1 MNTKSSETI
10 LTVKETTLYNKWES
24 RLGAF
29 SVFLAYPIT
38 SAAMMVR
45 KHRDPDIDPDI
56 ANLSYIVL
64 WIALCRR
71 SLRKDTEKQIAD
83 LQSRSASFFSGR
95 KKVILLCGA
104 ISIPSILTARN
115 TAEQIGRCL
124 FFLVA
129 GLIFSLDVPSR
140 VNSYFKKTGS
150 LKPSPDIAWI
160 IYIGIISGFIAL
172 GIFRSS

>member
-1 MNTKSSETI
+1 VNTQSSETI
-10 LTVKETTLYNKWES
+10 LTVKETTLYKKLES
-24 RLGAF
+24 RLGAL

-38 SAAMMVR
+38 SAAMMVQ
-45 KHRDPDIDPDI
+45 KHRDPDI

-71 SLRKDTEKQIAD
+71 SLRKDTEKQITD
-83 LQSRSASFFSGR
+83 VQSRSASFFSGR

-140 VNSYFKKTGS
+140 VKSYFKKTGS
-150 LKPSPDIAWI
+150 LKPSSDISWI
-160 IYIGIISGFIAL
+160 IYIGMISGFIAL
-172 GIFRSS
+172 GILRSS